1 MGLKFVIKQRPAAQD
16 DENEN
21 EGEES
26 TKEEELSNV
35 SLLLEQEKTN
45 TEEDDSMMMRREEEE
60 QEQEEQQKCTAEGV
74 PIAFPDDYRGTSAII
89 ITPDGITMHRTS
101 RGAFKCGQCKYCS
114 QPNLKQKCVYNNA
127 VKIQRG
133 ENAANN
139 YNNSG
144 VPKARSAM
152 ATSYVVPASY
162 ANSKAAVAG
171 AAFFD
176 SDQKQKNKLFA
187 PRKFA
192 PTKGKEEEENAAVD
206 GFIRNRGP
214 VAAQSK

>member
-1 MGLKFVIKQRPAAQD
+1 
-16 DENEN
+16 
-21 EGEES
+21 
-26 TKEEELSNV
+26 
-35 SLLLEQEKTN
+35 
-45 TEEDDSMMMRREEEE
+45 
-60 QEQEEQQKCTAEGV
+60 
-74 PIAFPDDYRGTSAII
+74 
-89 ITPDGITMHRTS
+89 
-101 RGAFKCGQCKYCS
+101 
-114 QPNLKQKCVYNNA
+114 
-127 VKIQRG
+127 
-133 ENAANN
+133 
-139 YNNSG
+139 
-144 VPKARSAM
+144 M

-214 VAAQSK
+214 MAAQSKYIGIIKTSTAKVVVAKNFDVSKEGIAKTATRWRKEKAPLPNVDFDEEEETEKFGSDVHLWKRQKGESCERPTWTPLPETPPETSEKRRWTRTTKRCCNRFYPAWTTDRELPRRDVTIFNQIQ